1 MRQKFFYILL
11 SSLLAATLGCEEPKI
26 TPEQAEPFVSQWA
39 EQIGPTVK
47 EQASSAAASESLEA
61 KLLAAREVD
70 AKKLKP
76 SEPPYGKLAEE
87 VYKAREYKPAF
98 VKSGKLTPN
107 GDKILAML
115 ETVDHD
121 GFDAR
126 DYGAASVHENLE
138 KLEKLQEEFAA
149 LGEFA
154 PGDAERKFVR
164 EWVLAKKPD
173 EIKLDASS
181 NEAANKAL
189 LESGA
194 GSSLTKQLEQYQQTS
209 AKMAQ
214 LQADIE
220 STLAQGL
227 MRYARNMRY
236 FRNKEIF
243 VHPRHD
249 DYYNNP
255 ETRGKRPTDALGA
268 YAAGVRWRQAVF
280 AAEAIAKKEG
290 AGLFH
295 KKLAEVLN
303 EALDLKDK
311 DIAPLLASFSPGPQY
326 DALRKEY
333 VRYREIVAK
342 GGWEEISE
350 KTKLRKGQRAPA
362 VKQLKKRLKIEG
374 YYTGQEKEFTD
385 LFDDNLY
392 DAVKEYQRTHQMDV
406 DGKPGRSFWRS
417 LNVSAERRLAQIE
430 LNMERWR
437 NSNVNHH
444 DHPVYVVVNIP
455 DFHAE
460 IWKDKKRAKRM
471 RVVVGNNDRE
481 KNDETGEQEHP
492 NRTPTVSAYIDR
504 VIYNPFW
511 NVTPRIREEETL
523 VDVRK
528 DLEGRYQAK
537 VDKLIGAPAGA
548 PKPAT
553 EGAAQ
558 GGGSPS
564 PAGLQGGAG
573 LGNLLGVQN
582 TPPPKVYGKS
592 ADGWQLD
599 IAAFKAAYLKKHGAE
614 ADVATLFP
622 YVVPETGL
630 VDVSKTDPNN
640 IPPWYAANGYEVM
653 HAGKSWEYVRQLNG
667 DDNSLGRVKIIFPNL
682 HDVYLHDTPH
692 KGLFSREIRAYSHG
706 CMRMHEPLDFAA
718 WLLENDG
725 QYDERTIK
733 KYLADTTYMPIFL
746 KHRVP
751 VHVEYFTVRP
761 DDKGRANFLIDIYDK
776 DRIKKG

>member
-1 MRQKFFYILL
+1 MRQRLTHLLL
-11 SSLLAATLGCEEPKI
+11 SSLLVAAIGCEEPKI

-61 KLLAAREVD
+61 KLLAAREAD
-70 AKKLKP
+70 SKKLKP
-76 SEPPYGKLAEE
+76 SEPPYGKLAER
-87 VYKAREYKPAF
+87 VYKAREYKPSF

-115 ETVDHD
+115 EKVDQD

-164 EWVLAKKPD
+164 EMVLAKKPD
-173 EIKLDASS
+173 EFKLDASS
-181 NEAANKAL
+181 NEAINKAL
-189 LESGA
+189 LESSA
-194 GSSLTKQLEQYQQTS
+194 GQDLTKQLEQYQETS

-220 STLAQGL
+220 ATLAMGL

-236 FRNKEIF
+236 FRTKEIF

-268 YAAGVRWRQAVF
+268 YTAGVRWRQAVF
-280 AAEAIAKKEG
+280 AAERIAKQEG
-290 AGLFH
+290 AGLHH
-295 KKLAEVLN
+295 KKLEQILT
-303 EALDLKDK
+303 EALDTKDV
-311 DIAPLLASFSPGPQY
+311 APLIASFSPSPQY

-342 GGWEEISE
+342 GGWEEI
-350 KTKLRKGQRAPA
+350 KTKSKPRKGKRDPV
-362 VKQLKKRLKIEG
+362 VKELKKRLKIEG
-374 YYTGQEKEFTD
+374 YYTSNEKEFTD
-385 LFDDNLY
+385 LFDENLH
-392 DAVKEYQRTHQMDV
+392 DAVKDYQRTHQMDV

-417 LNVSAERRLAQIE
+417 LNVSAERRLGQIE

-437 NSNVNHH
+437 ESNIDHH
-444 DHPVYVVVNIP
+444 EHPVYVVVNIP

-460 IWKDKKRAKRM
+460 IWKEKKRAKRM

-481 KNDETGEQEHP
+481 KDEETGELKHP
-492 NRTPTVSAYIDR
+492 NRTPKVSAYIDR

-511 NVTPRIREEETL
+511 NVTSRIREEETL

-537 VDKLIGAPAGA
+537 VDKLLGGAPK
-548 PKPAT
+548 KPAT
-553 EGAAQ
+553 EGAQ

-573 LGNLLGVQN
+573 LGNLLPTAVNN
-582 TPPPKVYGKS
+582 TPPPKVYGKT
-592 ADGWQLD
+592 ADGWRLD
-599 IAAFKAAYLKKHGAE
+599 IAAFSAAYEKKHGSAP
-614 ADVATLFP
+614 DVATLFP
-622 YVVPETGL
+622 YVVPDTGL
-630 VDVSKTDPNN
+630 VDVSTTNPEN

-653 HAGKSWEYVRQLNG
+653 YPGKSWEYVRQLNG

-718 WLLENDG
+718 WLLDNDG
-725 QYDERTIK
+725 QYDK
-733 KYLADTTYMPIFL
+733 KTVKKWLAETTYMPVFL
-746 KHRVP
+746 KRKVP
-751 VHVEYFTVRP
+751 VHVEYFTVRT
-761 DDKGRANFLIDIYDK
+761 DDKGRANFLIDIYDR

>member
-1 MRQKFFYILL
+1 MRQKLFYILL

-249 DYYNNP
+249 DYYN
-255 ETRGKRPTDALGA
+255 T
-268 YAAGVRWRQAVF
+268 
-280 AAEAIAKKEG
+280 
-290 AGLFH
+290 
-295 KKLAEVLN
+295 
-303 EALDLKDK
+303 
-311 DIAPLLASFSPGPQY
+311 
-326 DALRKEY
+326 
-333 VRYREIVAK
+333 
-342 GGWEEISE
+342 
-350 KTKLRKGQRAPA
+350 
-362 VKQLKKRLKIEG
+362 
-374 YYTGQEKEFTD
+374 
-385 LFDDNLY
+385 
-392 DAVKEYQRTHQMDV
+392 
-406 DGKPGRSFWRS
+406 
-417 LNVSAERRLAQIE
+417 
-430 LNMERWR
+430 
-437 NSNVNHH
+437 
-444 DHPVYVVVNIP
+444 
-455 DFHAE
+455 
-460 IWKDKKRAKRM
+460 
-471 RVVVGNNDRE
+471 
-481 KNDETGEQEHP
+481 
-492 NRTPTVSAYIDR
+492 TPSD
-504 VIYNPFW
+504 
-511 NVTPRIREEETL
+511 
-523 VDVRK
+523 
-528 DLEGRYQAK
+528 
-537 VDKLIGAPAGA
+537 
-548 PKPAT
+548 
-553 EGAAQ
+553 
-558 GGGSPS
+558 S
-564 PAGLQGGAG
+564 
-573 LGNLLGVQN
+573 
-582 TPPPKVYGKS
+582 
-592 ADGWQLD
+592 
-599 IAAFKAAYLKKHGAE
+599 
-614 ADVATLFP
+614 
-622 YVVPETGL
+622 
-630 VDVSKTDPNN
+630 
-640 IPPWYAANGYEVM
+640 
-653 HAGKSWEYVRQLNG
+653 
-667 DDNSLGRVKIIFPNL
+667 
-682 HDVYLHDTPH
+682 
-692 KGLFSREIRAYSHG
+692 
-706 CMRMHEPLDFAA
+706 
-718 WLLENDG
+718 
-725 QYDERTIK
+725 
-733 KYLADTTYMPIFL
+733 
-746 KHRVP
+746 
-751 VHVEYFTVRP
+751 
-761 DDKGRANFLIDIYDK
+761 
-776 DRIKKG
+776 